1 MTSGERGK
9 RLGSLSLTAIAMDQ
23 YSLNGMAAQC
33 GCNPSRAPPCAT
45 EDHHALAISIFNE
58 RNRECG
64 LRFIINV
71 VDVLTQIRT
80 WLWSS

>member
-9 RLGSLSLTAIAMDQ
+9 RFGSLPLTAIAMDQ

-33 GCNPSRAPPCAT
+33 GCNPSRAPPRAT

-58 RNRECG
+58 RNCEGG

-71 VDVLTQIRT
+71 IDVLTQIRT